1 MDAKKI
7 ALLVGALFVAAVTAI
22 MAKNMLGS
30 GTTVPQVVAAAV
42 QPTGPQVLVATKA
55 LPVGTIIGPDAM
67 RFQPWPKEL
76 VDGAYYVRGQAN
88 VDPVKMQGMV
98 VRSNITAGQPVTQ
111 GALVSPQDRGFLAA
125 ALTPGMRAVTVSVSG
140 ASAVAGFV
148 FPGDRVDLV
157 LTSDVQVNASAQTN
171 ASAPIQVQLKDDRP
185 LQASETVMRNVR
197 VLATDQRFDNQPTP
211 DGKQTVSSFSLVTLE
226 ATPKMA
232 EKIAVA
238 QKLGSLSLS
247 LRPLADSNSEPQ
259 KTAAVGAPPAPAG
272 TAPKADTKTALDA
285 GSRPQD
291 TQSTV
296 TTGGEVSR
304 FARNSMRPGEAWASG
319 KKHAPSQIAF
329 VHVARGSTVT
339 DSVFGGA
346 NGGGGGGGGGRDA
359 GSGGSINSSA
369 GSDAPVGIK

>member
-7 ALLVGALFVAAVTAI
+7 ALLVGASFMAIVMGITAKT
-22 MAKNMLGS
+22 MFTS
-30 GTTVPQVVAAAV
+30 AAAPQATAAIIP
-42 QPTGPQVLVATKA
+42 QPTGPQILVAAKP

-67 RFQPWPKEL
+67 RFQPWPKDI
-76 VDGAYYVRGQAN
+76 VDGAYYVKGTAG

-98 VRSNITAGQPVTQ
+98 VRSEITAGQPVTQ

-125 ALTPGMRAVTVSVSG
+125 ALTPGMRAVTVAVSG

-157 LTSDVQVNASAQTN
+157 LTSNVDINTSAQTN
-171 ASAPIQVQLKDDRP
+171 ASSPVQVQVHDSRP
-185 LQASETVMRNVR
+185 LQTSETVMRNVR

-211 DGKQTVSSFSLVTLE
+211 DGKQTVSNFSLVTLE
-226 ATPKMA
+226 TTPKMA

-247 LRPLADSNSEPQ
+247 LRPLADSNAGLVG
-259 KTAAVGAPPAPAG
+259 TVAADGAAAPAG
-272 TAPKADTKTALDA
+272 ADPKADKKVVLAEA
-285 GSRPQD
+285 SRPEDQQ
-291 TQSTV
+291 TTF

-304 FARNSMRPGEAWASG
+304 FARNSMRIGEGWSG
-319 KKHAPSQIAF
+319 RKGTVQPAPI

-339 DSVFGGA
+339 DTLAGDPPVNA
-346 NGGGGGGGGGRDA
+346 A
-359 GSGGSINSSA
+359 GSTNGNAVGA
-369 GSDAPVGIK
+369 AVAAATPAPVEGK